1 MVVRCRDWRLFGGG
15 VSILSTVMSV
25 GKTALGFLNPAGSA
39 LKLAPWGIAAA
50 LALGCYVEHERL
62 VAADANIQTAREQ
75 TAQAVQKCQ
84 TETAA
89 QVAAA
94 SAQAAAQVQKAQA
107 AANAAEA
114 QLVAARSAASVQA
127 AETQQALGVE
137 LGTITAQSTQ
147 SGQDGPVPPVLGDMF
162 P

>member
-1 MVVRCRDWRLFGGG
+1 MSV
-15 VSILSTVMSV
+15 LSTVLSV
-25 GKTALGFLNPAGSA
+25 GKSAIGFLNPAGSA
-39 LKLAPWGIAAA
+39 LKLAPWVIAAA
-50 LALGCYVEHERL
+50 LALGLYIEHERL

-107 AANAAEA
+107 AANAAET
-114 QLVAARSAASVQA
+114 QLA
-127 AETQQALGVE
+127 AERAAANTAIDHAQQDLGKQ
-137 LGTITAQSTQ
+137 LGTITAQAAQ
-147 SGQDGPVPPVLGDMF
+147 SGQDGPVYPVIGGLY

>member
-1 MVVRCRDWRLFGGG
+1 M
-15 VSILSTVMSV
+15 SIFSTVLSV

-50 LALGCYVEHERL
+50 LGVALYVEHVRL
-62 VAADANIQTAREQ
+62 VAADANIRVATEQ

-94 SAQAAAQVQKAQA
+94 SAQAAAQVQKADA
-107 AANAAEA
+107 AANTAEA
-114 QLVAARSAASVQA
+114 QLAEERATASVIA
-127 AETQQALGVE
+127 AQSSQALGQQ
-137 LGTITAQSTQ
+137 LGTITAQASQ
-147 SGQDGPVPPVLGDMF
+147 SGEDGPVYPVIGNLY